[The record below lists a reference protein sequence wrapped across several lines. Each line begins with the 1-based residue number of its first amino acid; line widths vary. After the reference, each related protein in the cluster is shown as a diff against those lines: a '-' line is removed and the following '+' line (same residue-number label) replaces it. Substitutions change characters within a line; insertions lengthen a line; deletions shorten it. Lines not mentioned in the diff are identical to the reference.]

1 MKSLS
6 KRRCIQLEV
15 EAKGKVLK
23 ALLDSGSEIN
33 LISRAMVKQLGLP
46 PSLINE
52 KACGIANTKLET
64 FGVHFLTVA
73 VTDKN
78 GNQRFFEES
87 FLEVSINEDLIFG
100 MPWLELATPN
110 VDWRNH
116 TIEWSLD
123 SVSMMPTARRLEII
137 DGELMVD
144 DLLAGDSAAYV
155 LHVRIHKEDAED
167 LRSVHKSRR
176 ARISVAL
183 QDKETGEE
191 TEVAIPKEWQHI
203 KEPFREDLAYE
214 LPEHGPSDHAIDLE
228 EGAQPPYGP
237 IYSLSE
243 SELKVLRAYIEKH
256 LANGFI
262 RPSKSP
268 AGAPIL
274 FVKKKDGSLRLC
286 VDYRG
291 LNSLTI
297 KNRYPL
303 PLIGESLDRLSRAT
317 IYSKFDITSAYHRM
331 RIKKGDEW
339 KTAFRTRY
347 GHYEY
352 QVLPFGLTNAPAS
365 FQAYI
370 NTALAEKL
378 DVCVIVYLDDII
390 VYSSS
395 PEQHD
400 RDVCWVLEQLALH
413 KLYVAKNKCQFR
425 TTSIDFLGYRIS
437 PAGVEMQE
445 DKVESIR
452 TWPQPESP
460 DDVTQFLGLANFY
473 RRFIKNF
480 SRITAPLTELL
491 KGTDAFVK
499 KSRRRRRSLSRS
511 RTGISNGFLTGEA
524 ARAFEALKE
533 AFMTAPV
540 LRHFDPA
547 KPLRIETDAS
557 DKAIG
562 AILCQPD
569 DEGHWHPIAF
579 LSRKL
584 IPAECN
590 YEVHDKE
597 LLAIVESFK
606 HWRHYLEGAVHEV
619 LVLTDH
625 HNLKKFMETTKLSPR
640 QVRWALELSRY
651 NFRIDYRPGVK
662 NPADGLSR
670 RPDHMLPT
678 EGEVEENRQIL
689 YRLQTALRSA
699 DTDVLNGVTKGAYQ
713 VATVVQEVT
722 KGAYQVAT
730 VVQEVTKGAYQVAT
744 VLQEAAKGAYRVAAV
759 AQEPHDRGEA
769 DGSRASTACAAWVT
783 LMCGSVYCGYDHNSS
798 VVRALEAVEEGAYLA
813 VPTGLDDILRPLLP
827 ADPFACDIR
836 RRVANSD
843 VDVMSD
849 WDDTNGVLRYQGRL
863 YLPEVVRSDLV
874 ARNHD
879 DPLAGHFGVEKTLE
893 LLQRKYYWPNPGDDA
908 DAAPGMRK
916 FVREY
921 CESCAICKRSKAPRH
936 KPYGELRPLPIPE
949 YKWADITMDFVT
961 GLPPSRDW
969 NGAIYDS
976 IFVVVDRLSKM
987 VHYIP
992 CSKTVSAEDLA
1003 EIFIREVVR
1012 LHGVPSSVVS
1022 DRGPVFTSKFWST
1035 LCYCLNITRNLST
1048 AFHPQTDGQTER
1060 QNSTMEQYLRAYVNF
1075 EQDDW
1080 VALLPMAEFAYNN
1093 SKNASTGLSPFEV
1106 MTGYSP
1112 RMTFEEPSDPRAKS
1126 VSAKAH
1132 AKHLDSLMEVC
1143 KEALLAAQK
1152 HQKTFADKHSK
1163 PIQFAVGDYV
1173 WLRGKNIRTKR
1184 NRKLEWKA
1192 FGPFEILKKHG
1203 DQAYK
1208 LDLPKRWRI
1217 HDVFHVS
1224 LLEPSKE
1231 RERGS
1236 TQPAEPSYE
1245 AEDIDIEEDGD
1256 DEYTVESILDSK
1268 VFDADKAPNQPQG
1281 NDYGLFYL
1289 VKWEDYEES
1298 ESTWEPAS
1306 HVKHLRGTLRAFH
1319 TQYPKKPDGSELDHR
1334 RTRRPAATASKRKRK
1349 G

>member
-1 MKSLS
+1 MEELTDSNLPNDVPDPLS
-6 KRRCIQLEV
+6 HSYGHRAVVRRIRREYEKLKALTKRRCIQLEAEV
-15 EAKGKVLK
+15 NGRTMK

-33 LISRAMVKQLGLP
+33 LINRAMVKQLGLP
-46 PSLINE
+46 PSPINE

-100 MPWLELATPN
+100 MPWLELATPK
-110 VDWRNH
+110 VEWKRH
-116 TIEWSLD
+116 TIEWSLED
-123 SVSMMPTARRLEII
+123 ATLLPTTRRIETIE
-137 DGELMVD
+137 GEPMVE

-155 LHVRIHKEDAED
+155 LYVRMSREHDED
-167 LRSVHKSRR
+167 LESVHKTRKVQ
-176 ARISVAL
+176 ISAAL
-183 QDKETGEE
+183 QEEE
-191 TEVAIPKEWQHI
+191 TRKEQEVEIPKEWQHI
-203 KEPFREDLAYE
+203 EEPFKKDLAYE

-291 LNSLTI
+291 LNQLTI

-317 IYSKFDITSAYHRM
+317 VYSKFDITSAYHRM

-370 NTALAEKL
+370 NKALAEKL

-452 TWPQPESP
+452 TWPQPESA
-460 DDVTQFLGLANFY
+460 DEVIQFLGLANFY

-480 SRITAPLTELL
+480 SKITTPLTELL
-491 KGTDAFVK
+491 KGSNAFVK
-499 KSRRRRRSLSRS
+499 KSRRRRRSRSRS
-511 RTGISNGFLTGEA
+511 PATDRNSFLGEEA
-524 ARAFEALKE
+524 ERAFEALKE
-533 AFMTAPV
+533 AFTTAPV

-557 DKAIG
+557 NRAIG

-569 DEGHWHPIAF
+569 EDGHWHPIAF

-606 HWRHYLEGAVHEV
+606 HWRHYLEGATHEV

-625 HNLKKFMETTKLSPR
+625 HNLKKFMETTRLSPR
-640 QVRWALELSRY
+640 QVRWAQELSRY
-651 NFRIDYRPGVK
+651 WFRIDYRPGAK

-670 RPDHMLPT
+670 RPDHMHAA

-689 YRLQTALRSA
+689 HRLQTALRSGSA
-699 DTDVLNGVTKGAYQ
+699 VSV
-713 VATVVQEVT
+713 VA
-722 KGAYQVAT
+722 KVA
-730 VVQEVTKGAYQVAT
+730 
-744 VLQEAAKGAYRVAAV
+744 RVAHC
-759 AQEPHDRGEA
+759 QEEA
-769 DGSRASTACAAWVT
+769 GPRADACAAWAT
-783 LMCGSVYCGYDHNSS
+783 LCCGSVYCGYNHNIS
-798 VVRALEAVEEGAYLA
+798 VIRALEAVEEGAYMTVSTRLN
-813 VPTGLDDILRPLLP
+813 DIIRPLLSS
-827 ADPFACDIR
+827 DPFACEVR
-836 RRVANSD
+836 KRLATSD
-843 VDVMSD
+843 VGSMGD
-849 WDDTNGVLRYQGRL
+849 WDDTDEVLKYQGRL
-863 YLPEVVRSDLV
+863 YLPAVVRSDLV

-893 LLQRKYYWPNPGDDA
+893 LLQRKYYWPNSGDDA
-908 DAAPGMRK
+908 DAAPGMRQ

-936 KPYGELRPLPIPE
+936 KPYGELRSLPIPE

-961 GLPPSRDW
+961 GLPESRDW

-987 VHYIP
+987 VHYVP

-1012 LHGVPSSVVS
+1012 LHGVPTSVVS
-1022 DRGPVFTSKFWST
+1022 DRGSVFTSKFWST
-1035 LCYCLNITRNLST
+1035 LCYALNIIRNLST

-1075 EQDDW
+1075 EQDNW
-1080 VALLPMAEFAYNN
+1080 VSLLPMAEFAYNN

-1132 AKHLDSLMEVC
+1132 ARHLDNLMEVC
-1143 KEALLAAQK
+1143 NEALLAAQQ
-1152 HQKTFADKHSK
+1152 HQKTFVDKHSK

-1231 RERGS
+1231 GERAS
-1236 TQPAEPSYE
+1236 THPAEPKYE
-1245 AEDIDIEEDGD
+1245 AGDIEIEEDGE
-1256 DEYTVESILDSK
+1256 DEYTVEGILDSK
-1268 VFDADKAPNQPQG
+1268 VFDTDKAPDQPQG

-1289 VKWEDYEES
+1289 VKWEDYDES

-1319 TQYPKKPDGSELDHR
+1319 REYPDKPDGSKLDHKK
-1334 RTRRPAATASKRKRK
+1334 TRRPATTASKRKRQA
-1349 G
+1349 